1 MFVAKRKCRLSSSI
15 TCSSFLLDSIKF
27 CTHVIYLFFSL
38 FYFLVCSFNLLRN
51 YNCVRSVN
59 SIELQCYNIEN
70 LSVQCGS
77 HWCLCACAVSFQ
89 IYRFSCETKCV
100 RACTWCV
107 RVSVTLGS
115 RWASW
120 MSSDRDHSQCYFI
133 QPPSA
138 IKVCFYASIVC
149 PRVWLGCC
157 RPNVSKRIVTPLNQ
171 IPSPADLARPC
182 SMFLL

>member
-1 MFVAKRKCRLSSSI
+1 MSLRCFYFCSRRCTSKSSSCPSIYVSSLIFLAILLSRCSSPNVNRLSSSI
-15 TCSSFLLDSIKF
+15 ACSSFLLDSTKF
-27 CTHVIYLFFSL
+27 CTHVIYLFFR
-38 FYFLVCSFNLLRN
+38 FFFFLVCSFNLLRN

-115 RWASW
+115 S
-120 MSSDRDHSQCYFI
+120 MSQ
-133 QPPSA
+133 
-138 IKVCFYASIVC
+138 
-149 PRVWLGCC
+149 L
-157 RPNVSKRIVTPLNQ
+157 NVL
-171 IPSPADLARPC
+171 
-182 SMFLL
+182 

>member
-1 MFVAKRKCRLSSSI
+1 MSLRCFYFCSRRCTSKSSSCPSIYIQSHFSRHPFIQMFVAKRKCRLSSSI

-115 RWASW
+115 R
-120 MSSDRDHSQCYFI
+120 
-133 QPPSA
+133 
-138 IKVCFYASIVC
+138 
-149 PRVWLGCC
+149 
-157 RPNVSKRIVTPLNQ
+157 
-171 IPSPADLARPC
+171 
-182 SMFLL
+182 

>member
-1 MFVAKRKCRLSSSI
+1 MSLRCFYFCSRRCTSKSSSCPSICIQSHFSRHPFIQMFVAKRKSPVKFDHLFFFSSRLDKI
-15 TCSSFLLDSIKF
+15 L
-27 CTHVIYLFFSL
+27 HARYLSFFSL
-38 FYFLVCSFNLLRN
+38 FFFFLVCSFNLLRN

-115 RWASW
+115 SMSQLNVLWLFSVLLHPASF
-120 MSSDRDHSQCYFI
+120 S
-133 QPPSA
+133 
-138 IKVCFYASIVC
+138 
-149 PRVWLGCC
+149 
-157 RPNVSKRIVTPLNQ
+157 NQ
-171 IPSPADLARPC
+171 SV
-182 SMFLL
+182 FLC